1 VSLNSAPLQS
11 DDLSGY
17 RGAVGDAFLFGIP
30 AALLAA
36 LGQGLV
42 ALFFD
47 VGLLYP
53 VIGYL
58 IGSVIRKRSSRFK
71 GSQVLAVVLTYFAV
85 ALSPIIPYGRE
96 VGFDPTR
103 MRNTSVGLVLGF
115 VPLMAKTG
123 LVGALNLGLLL
134 IGLRQAW
141 VQSRC
146 QRIINNQ
153 SA

>member
-1 VSLNSAPLQS
+1 V
-11 DDLSGY
+11 
-17 RGAVGDAFLFGIP
+17 
-30 AALLAA
+30 LAA

-58 IGSVIRKRSSRFK
+58 IGSVIRKRSPGFN
-71 GSQVLAVVLTYFAV
+71 GSLGQVLAVVLTYVAV
-85 ALSPIIPYGRE
+85 ALSPLIPYGRE

-115 VPLMAKTG
+115 IPLMAKTG

-134 IGLRQAW
+134 FGLRQAW

-146 QRIINNQ
+146 RRIINNPSSQ
-153 SA
+153 GD